1 MADLLWHGCV
11 VPEDLL
17 YDVGLNVWVRLAG
30 DTAVLGMTDVAQTL
44 GGRMVQVS
52 WKKTGRSYA
61 RGRSLAVIE
70 SAKWV
75 GPFPTPLTGE
85 LVEVIEPGFAADIA
99 IANRDPY
106 GAGWLA
112 RLRPADL
119 AGSGTTWSTAHAA
132 FAAYRQLIDER
143 TSAATAVPTD
153 VPARVSDLTKARRRT
168 DRTAARTQGDIRHG

>member
-11 VPEDLL
+11 VPDDLL
-17 YDVGLNVWVRLAG
+17 YDVGMNVWVRLEAG
-30 DTAVLGMTDVAQTL
+30 TAVLGMTEIAQTM

-52 WKKTGRSYA
+52 WKKTSRSYA

-85 LVEVIEPGFAADIA
+85 LVEVNEREFAADVA
-99 IANRDPY
+99 VANRDPY
-106 GAGWLA
+106 GSGWMA

-119 AGSGTTWSTAHAA
+119 AGERQHLVDGQAA
-132 FAAYRQLIDER
+132 FAAYRDLIDE
-143 TSAATAVPTD
+143 
-153 VPARVSDLTKARRRT
+153 
-168 DRTAARTQGDIRHG
+168 QGIRCFRCAD